1 MYGEHKFKLQP
12 ETPLF
17 SDAGM
22 IPGGGSWLTPT
33 EAFMALWERAGE
45 QLTQK
50 GFRLCH
56 DGKAI
61 GAPHDRVVHWRKIG
75 ETHS

>member
-1 MYGEHKFKLQP
+1 MHLEQLKPNAH
-12 ETPLF
+12 LF

-33 EAFMALWERAGE
+33 DAFMELWEQHSE
-45 QLTQK
+45 QLRKK

-56 DGKAI
+56 NGKAI
-61 GAPHDRVVHWRKIG
+61 GAPHERVVHWRKID
-75 ETHS
+75 ETYT

>member
-1 MYGEHKFKLQP
+1 MYHEHEFKLQP

-33 EAFMALWERAGE
+33 EAFMELWERAGE

-50 GFRLCH
+50 GFRLCD

>member
-1 MYGEHKFKLQP
+1 MYYEHEFKLQASI
-12 ETPLF
+12 PLF

-22 IPGGGSWLTPT
+22 LPGGSWLTPT
-33 EAFMALWERAGE
+33 NAFMELWERAGE

-50 GFRLCH
+50 GFHLCH

-61 GAPHDRVVHWRKIG
+61 GAPYDRVVHWRHINA
-75 ETHS
+75 THS

>member
-1 MYGEHKFKLQP
+1 MNFEQLKPDTF
-12 ETPLF
+12 LF

-33 EAFMALWERAGE
+33 DAFMELWEHAGE

-50 GFRLCH
+50 GFRLRH

-61 GAPHDRVVHWRKIG
+61 GAPHDRVVHWRKIN